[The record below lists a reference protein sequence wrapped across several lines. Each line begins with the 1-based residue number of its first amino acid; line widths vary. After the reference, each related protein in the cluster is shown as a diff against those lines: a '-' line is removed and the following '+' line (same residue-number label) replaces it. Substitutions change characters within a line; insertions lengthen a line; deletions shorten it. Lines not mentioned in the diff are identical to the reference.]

1 MTLAGHRTVAA
12 RLRLTLEWMSI
23 AEVVAPRGGDRLESV
38 ELPAHWRD
46 WDVGLELPDDVS
58 AAEWLHTALRPW
70 AQDGIVVA
78 NFVPASHEAFA
89 RVLHPAGD
97 GERTDLRWADL
108 ARPRGVQVGPETG
121 FCEASGRRIEG
132 GWSSADG
139 IPSDG
144 SLPAAQMAAL
154 GEVLAAFTATPDD
167 CVFCFW
173 VGSGSRGG
181 RGHTTFDP
189 TLSRAEN
196 DSCNRRSLARRCAG
210 SRARTPPGRPPAQPR
225 PLPLHRPA
233 RPAQRPFL
241 LGGWEQSPSLWWPG
255 DRAWFVATEIDGF
268 SSYVGG
274 SGRVSTPSSHTTP
287 SRRSQ

>member
-1 MTLAGHRTVAA
+1 M
-12 RLRLTLEWMSI
+12 
-23 AEVVAPRGGDRLESV
+23 

-46 WDVGLELPDDVS
+46 WDVGLTAADDVS
-58 AAEWLHTALRPW
+58 AAEWLHMALQPW
-70 AQDGIVVA
+70 PQDGVVVA

-97 GERTDLRWADL
+97 GKGRDVRWADV
-108 ARPRGVQVGPETG
+108 ARPRGVQVGPATG
-121 FCEASGRRIEG
+121 FCETSGRRFPN

-139 IPSDG
+139 VPSDG

-154 GEVLAAFTATPDD
+154 GELLAAFTATPDD

-173 VGSGSRGG
+173 NGFGILGSGSQSI
-181 RGHTTFDP
+181 FDP

-196 DSCNRRSLARRCAG
+196 DSTNRRFRARWAREMRELAR
-210 SRARTPPGRPPAQPR
+210 
-225 PLPLHRPA
+225 LPVLNLPA
-233 RPAQRPFL
+233 RDHYLFTGPLGRTQRPFT
-241 LGGWEQSPSLWWPG
+241 WASKWAQSPSMWWPD

-274 SGRVSTPSSHTTP
+274 SAACIGAVLAYPGIEAIAVTAETPIDP
-287 SRRSQ
+287 WIYG